1 VSRADLDEQI
11 AGVASL
17 AEPQRR
23 NLYRYVVAQDRPVG
37 KDEAATALGLARSVA
52 TFHLDRLVADGL
64 LATEYRRLTG
74 RTGPGAGRPA
84 KLYRRA
90 DREIAVNL
98 PARDYGLAADVLA
111 TAVSAAEEAGTPVA
125 DALAGAAADRGRRL
139 GAEVARRLPR
149 TADRGDVVDAALEV
163 LDEQGYEPR
172 RQGDE
177 VVMANCPFH
186 ALVEDHRSL
195 VCGMNLDLLGG
206 MTSAL
211 PPGILAARLD
221 PSDDAC
227 CVRISVREAPAAPD

>member
-1 VSRADLDEQI
+1 MARVDIDEQI

-23 NLYRYVVAQDRPVG
+23 NLYRYVVAQDKAVG
-37 KDEAATALGLARSVA
+37 KDEAAAALGLARSVV
-52 TFHLDRLVADGL
+52 TFHLDRLVVDGL
-64 LATEYRRLTG
+64 LATEYRRLSG

-90 DREIAVNL
+90 DREIAVNI

-111 TAVSAAEEAGTPVA
+111 TAVTAAAENATPVDA
-125 DALAGAAADRGRRL
+125 ALAGAATARGHALGAEAARRL
-139 GAEVARRLPR
+139 GRRTGR
-149 TADRGDVVDAALEV
+149 AAVVDAALAV

-177 VVMANCPFH
+177 IMMANCPFH
-186 ALVEDHRSL
+186 ALAEDHRTL

-206 MTSAL
+206 MAAAL
-211 PPGILAARLD
+211 PGDVLD
-221 PSDDAC
+221 PRLEPAADAC
-227 CVRISVREAPAAPD
+227 CVRFTVRPAEPR